1 MLQHQV
7 THEPLP
13 APLDLDPPGA
23 QGMPGSPYNLTAGDI
38 QLVITNL
45 TRNTNYSITVC
56 AFTSVGCGPPSSR
69 VNQTDEDGKTVLK
82 FVLFVVTV
90 LFLNSSP
97 GSHQSGN
104 HLVKQ
109 HL

>member
-38 QLVITNL
+38 RLVITDL
-45 TRNTNYSITVC
+45 TPNTNYNITLC

-90 LFLNSSP
+90 LFLNSST

-104 HLVKQ
+104 HLIKKR
-109 HL
+109 